1 MLTNF
6 RTPSLFH
13 YAVKECRSLFN
24 EPNDTAYPEN
34 SFSERTPDQLLR
46 IIFDYT
52 AKIANERSLGSV
64 LLLMANMGREMILAD
79 RCTVWLIDRA
89 RGELF
94 TTVAH
99 GVDEIRIPLG
109 SGIVGHSIAT
119 GQPLLIEDAY
129 NDPRHNAEND
139 RRTGYR
145 TKSIITVPFVGND
158 GSIIGAYQ
166 AINKLTPNGVFTS
179 HELEQLQLAASYA
192 GKSLESVMLHEEII
206 ATQRE
211 IIFAM
216 GEIGESRSKETGH
229 HVNRVAEYSFV
240 LARGCGLSAQ
250 EAEQLKMVSPM
261 HDIGKV
267 AIPDAVLQ
275 KPGKLTD
282 EEFDLMK
289 RHTEIG
295 YNLLKSSGRELLKM
309 AAVVAHQHHEKWN
322 GTGYPRGLSG
332 EEIHLYG
339 RITAIADVFDAL
351 GSDRVYKKAWELDRI
366 LQLFDEE
373 RGRHFDP
380 RLVDV
385 FKEQLPKLLEIQG
398 RYRDFESNEH
408 ETGRH

>member
-1 MLTNF
+1 MNHK
-6 RTPSLFH
+6 S
-13 YAVKECRSLFN
+13 
-24 EPNDTAYPEN
+24 NDTASPQSASADPSPE
-34 SFSERTPDQLLR
+34 QLLR
-46 IIFDYT
+46 IIFEYT
-52 AKIANERSLGSV
+52 AKIANERSLTNV

-79 RCTVWLIDRA
+79 RCTVWLIDHA
-89 RGELF
+89 REQLF

-109 SGIVGHSIAT
+109 TGFVGHSVTT
-119 GQPLLIEDAY
+119 GEPVLIEDAY

-139 RRTGYR
+139 QRTGYR
-145 TKSIITVPFVGND
+145 TKSVITVPFVGND

-166 AINKLTPNGVFTS
+166 AINKINANDIFTMSDLDHLT
-179 HELEQLQLAASYA
+179 LAASYA
-192 GKSLESVMLHEEII
+192 GKSLESVMLHEEIA

-216 GEIGESRSKETGH
+216 GEIGESRSKETGN
-229 HVNRVAEYSFV
+229 HVNRVAEYSYI
-240 LARGCGLSAQ
+240 LALGCGLSTE

-267 AIPDAVLQ
+267 AIPDAVLH
-275 KPGKLTD
+275 KPGKLTE
-282 EEFDLMK
+282 EEFELMK
-289 RHTEIG
+289 QHTIIG
-295 YNLLKSSGRELLKM
+295 YNLLKSSGRELMKM
-309 AAVVAHQHHEKWN
+309 ASTVAYEHHEKWD

-366 LQLFDEE
+366 LNLFEEE

-380 RLVDV
+380 HLVDI
-385 FKEQLPKLLEIQG
+385 FLRQLPKLLEIREKYSDIQ
-398 RYRDFESNEH
+398 
-408 ETGRH
+408 